1 VLKRVLLL
9 AVLGLALPTCFPV
22 WAQTL
27 DKIRKSGVITL
38 GYIDGAAPFSFADG
52 TGQPQ
57 GYSVELCNAVAEG
70 VGAQLKRQGL
80 KVRWVKL
87 TIQDRIDAVRTGK
100 VDLECSTTT
109 WTLSRQQLV
118 DFSLVTFVD
127 GGSLMV
133 KTETNAARLGDLEGK
148 RIAAITGTT
157 TERSLRDALA
167 RGKVKTETNAA
178 RLGDLEGKRI
188 AAITGTTTE
197 RSLRDALARGKVK
210 AELVAI
216 KTREEGLAL
225 LREGQVDALASDRTT
240 LIGVV
245 VMSGRGGGQY
255 KLLDHDFS
263 IEQYALMLRR
273 GDPDFRLAVNRV
285 LAGIYRSGAIE
296 EIYGRWLG
304 PLGPPSV
311 LLSAT
316 YFIQTIAE

>member
-1 VLKRVLLL
+1 MLLRLLLL
-9 AVLGLALPTCFPV
+9 AVIGLSLPV
-22 WAQTL
+22 SAQTL
-27 DKIRKSGVITL
+27 DKIRKSGVMTL

-52 TGQPQ
+52 NGQPQ
-57 GYSVELCNAVAEG
+57 GYSVELCNAVAQG
-70 VGAQLKRQGL
+70 VAAQIKRQGL

-133 KTETNAARLGDLEGK
+133 KSESGAAGLGDLEGK

-157 TERSLRDALA
+157 TERALRDALT
-167 RGKVKTETNAA
+167 R
-178 RLGDLEGKRI
+178 R
-188 AAITGTTTE
+188 
-197 RSLRDALARGKVK
+197 KVK

-225 LREGQVDALASDRTT
+225 LREGQVDALASDRTA

-245 VMSGRGGGQY
+245 VMSGRGAGQY

-273 GDPDFRLAVNRV
+273 ADPDFRLAVNRV

-311 LLSAT
+311 LLTAT

>member
-1 VLKRVLLL
+1 MLKRSLML
-9 AVLGLALPTCFPV
+9 AVLGLALPWCVPV
-22 WAQTL
+22 CAQTL

-52 TGQPQ
+52 NGQPQ

-133 KTETNAARLGDLEGK
+133 KSESGVAGLGDLEGK

-157 TERSLRDALA
+157 TERALRDALA
-167 RGKVKTETNAA
+167 R
-178 RLGDLEGKRI
+178 R
-188 AAITGTTTE
+188 
-197 RSLRDALARGKVK
+197 KVK

-225 LREGQVDALASDRTT
+225 LREGQVDALASDRTA

-245 VMSGRGGGQY
+245 VMSGRAGGQGAANY
-255 KLLDHDFS
+255 RLLDHDFS
-263 IEQYALMLRR
+263 IEQYALMMRR
-273 GDPDFRLAVNRV
+273 ADPDFRLAVNRV

-296 EIYGRWLG
+296 EVYGRWLG

-316 YFIQTIAE
+316 YFIQTISE

>member
-1 VLKRVLLL
+1 VPKRILML
-9 AVLGLALPTCFPV
+9 AVLGLALQMCFPV
-22 WAQTL
+22 CAQTL

-38 GYIDGAAPFSFADG
+38 GYIDGAAPFSYADG
-52 TGQPQ
+52 NGQPQ
-57 GYSVELCNAVAEG
+57 GYSIELCNAVAEG

-127 GGSLMV
+127 GGSLLV
-133 KTETNAARLGDLEGK
+133 RSDADIARVADFDGK
-148 RIAAITGTT
+148 RIAVITGTT
-157 TERSLRDALA
+157 TERALRGALA
-167 RGKVKTETNAA
+167 RGT
-178 RLGDLEGKRI
+178 
-188 AAITGTTTE
+188 
-197 RSLRDALARGKVK
+197 VK
-210 AELVAI
+210 AELVSI
-216 KTREEGLAL
+216 KTRDEGLTL
-225 LREGQVDALASDRTT
+225 LREGQVHGLASDRTA

-255 KLLDHDFS
+255 KLLDQDFS

-273 GDPDFRLAVNRV
+273 NDADFRLAVNRV
-285 LAGIYRSGAIE
+285 LARVYRSGEIE
-296 EIYGRWLG
+296 KIYGRWLG
-304 PLGPPSV
+304 PLGPPSM

-316 YFIQTIAE
+316 YFIQNLAE